1 MNANKPRSATWL
13 GALPFV
19 FLLVGWWLLPRLVQY
34 PAYMLPPIGDVV
46 AFARESVMDGS
57 LLRNVLASLARLA
70 AGFAIGI
77 ALALPLGLAI
87 ALNRHVADT
96 FRPVLSFLQAI
107 AGIAWVPL
115 TIIWFGIGNGSVIFV
130 IANTI
135 FFASLYNVVTGV
147 QSIPTSLY
155 RAVRSHGGHGWSLLV
170 NLILPG
176 ALVQLLLGIR
186 TSMAYGWRAL
196 VAAEMIAGSS
206 GLGFMTME
214 AVQWQRTDT
223 IILGMIVIGLIWML
237 MDRTVFTEIE
247 RRTVGRW
254 GLLQR

>member
-1 MNANKPRSATWL
+1 
-13 GALPFV
+13 
-19 FLLVGWWLLPRLVQY
+19 
-34 PAYMLPPIGDVV
+34 
-46 AFARESVMDGS
+46 
-57 LLRNVLASLARLA
+57 
-70 AGFAIGI
+70 
-77 ALALPLGLAI
+77 
-87 ALNRHVADT
+87 
-96 FRPVLSFLQAI
+96 
-107 AGIAWVPL
+107 
-115 TIIWFGIGNGSVIFV
+115 
-130 IANTI
+130 
-135 FFASLYNVVTGV
+135 VTGV

-155 RAVRSHGGHGWSLLV
+155 RAVRSHGGRGWSLLV

-237 MDRTVFTEIE
+237 MDRTVFTVIE